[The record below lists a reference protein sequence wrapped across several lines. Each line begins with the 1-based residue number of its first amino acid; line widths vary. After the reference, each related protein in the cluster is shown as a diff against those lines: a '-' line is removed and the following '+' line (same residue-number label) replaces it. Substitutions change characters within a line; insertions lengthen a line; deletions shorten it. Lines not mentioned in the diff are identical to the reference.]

1 MFATGATVASNL
13 SFSVCAASDPSA
25 KSNQISLEQLFGSC
39 CQTGRDNGIGGG
51 AAGGGDGPRMQ
62 DEEFVAW
69 RHLLNSNLI
78 IEIPVQGAREFV
90 DSVQKF

>member
-1 MFATGATVASNL
+1 MFVVCDGATVASNL

-25 KSNQISLEQLFGSC
+25 KSNRISLEQLFGSC

-51 AAGGGDGPRMQ
+51 GPRMQ

-69 RHLLNSNLI
+69 RH
-78 IEIPVQGAREFV
+78 
-90 DSVQKF
+90 